1 MLKIRLQRIG
11 RRHDPHFRVVVTDAR
26 RGPKSGNFIEIL
38 GSYNAKMGE
47 IKLEADRIK
56 YWISVGAQT
65 SGTVHNFLVDQKVIE
80 GKKKNV
86 LPKKTPII
94 KELTEEE
101 KAAAAAPAKEEPTP
115 EPVEEVPVEAK
126 EEAPAVEEVATEETP
141 AAPEESVEETLEVV
155 SEEETPA
162 TEIEEESKEEESEA
176 KEEVVAEEEK
186 KEDAPEA

>member
-47 IKLEADRIK
+47 IKLEGDRIK

-65 SGTVHNFLVDQKVIE
+65 SGTVHNFLVDQKIIE
-80 GKKKNV
+80 GKKQNV

-94 KELTEEE
+94 KEKTEE
-101 KAAAAAPAKEEPTP
+101 AAPAVAEPKPAEAEAPTEEAPTEEAP
-115 EPVEEVPVEAK
+115 IEEAAPAPVEEVPAEEAPEVVVEETTEETPAVEIPVTAEESAEEDTPK
-126 EEAPAVEEVATEETP
+126 EEAPAA
-141 AAPEESVEETLEVV
+141 
-155 SEEETPA
+155 
-162 TEIEEESKEEESEA
+162 
-176 KEEVVAEEEK
+176 
-186 KEDAPEA
+186 